1 MYFSP
6 CHFMYVSACHFVYY
20 RACQCSATM
29 SLFFTQC
36 ATMWNNVQQCATM
49 SQFFTQVGFAL
60 FGQAAITV
68 LYTILYGGN
77 HWTELKPLPL
87 FFHRPKLSANQKT
100 RFIKIKYL
108 CLVLI
113 SPVILCSQDV
123 SYLGGSSWPRCGH
136 LCPSISLQVL
146 TFRNA
151 KGG

>member
-1 MYFSP
+1 M
-6 CHFMYVSACHFVYY
+6 CNNVK
-20 RACQCSATM
+20 
-29 SLFFTQC
+29 QC
-36 ATMWNNVQQCATM
+36 ATMCNNVQQCPN
-49 SQFFTQVGFAL
+49 SLPRLAL
-60 FGQAAITV
+60 PYLGRRQSLYNI
-68 LYTILYGGN
+68 LLLYYIYTILYGGN
-77 HWTELKPLPL
+77 HWTELKSLPL
-87 FFHRPKLSANQKT
+87 SSSTDLSFQPIRRLNLLKSTNQKA